1 MSISGLLRAISDD
14 PQLSQAL
21 DHAALRA
28 AGGGDL
34 IAPASLRPILAAAL
48 TGHGVSQNGANERE
62 RREPGRGGRP
72 VRARGDR
79 DRA

>member
-34 IAPASLRPILAAAL
+34 IAPPSLRPILAAAL
-48 TGHGVSQNGANERE
+48 TGHDAENSKTSSATTRV
-62 RREPGRGGRP
+62 PGGSCWP
-72 VRARGDR
+72 
-79 DRA
+79 

>member
-48 TGHGVSQNGANERE
+48 TGHGVSQNGANENGATRTA
-62 RREPGRGGRP
+62 
-72 VRARGDR
+72 RARTR
-79 DRA
+79 RAAGSCSR

>member
-48 TGHGVSQNGANERE
+48 TGHGVSQNGANEN
-62 RREPGRGGRP
+62 GATGAA
-72 VRARGDR
+72 RARTR
-79 DRA
+79 RAAGSCSR